1 MLDRSANGL
10 FDILEQRILKVQ
22 DDFRGELKKYLN
34 RKKNQKSTS
43 DNTSW
48 TMIYDQESSSNY
60 INYKNSI
67 IQANQLKTINITP
80 VKPHNGNNLL
90 ASRKFSTASNFSAVG
105 PQPPQ
110 SPDHNPHTLSQ
121 NIV

>member
-10 FDILEQRILKVQ
+10 FDILERRIPKVQ

-34 RKKNQKSTS
+34 LKKNQKSTS

-67 IQANQLKTINITP
+67 IQSNQLKTTNTTP
-80 VKPHNGNNLL
+80 MKLQNSNNPL
-90 ASRKFSTASNFSAVG
+90 SWPKFSTASNTSALG
-105 PQPPQ
+105 PQPTQ
-110 SPDHNPHTLSQ
+110 NLDDHILSQ